1 MANTLWRH
9 FLNGLAVVLPV
20 VVTVALLW
28 WFVAMLERALGGAI
42 RWVLPESMYFDG
54 LGVLAGIVGVVAV
67 GIATRVWLTRR
78 LIALGEGLL
87 ERVPLAKSIYSSSRD
102 LMRFVSEAS
111 DPSQMEKVVL
121 GTLADGVRMVGFITQ
136 DGDAAGSIAADTDD
150 VAVYLQMSYQM
161 GGFTVFVPRDRV
173 KPLDISLEEAMR
185 WVLTAGMSS
194 DTQKSKREE

>member
-121 GTLADGVRMVGFITQ
+121 VTLADGVRMVGFITQ